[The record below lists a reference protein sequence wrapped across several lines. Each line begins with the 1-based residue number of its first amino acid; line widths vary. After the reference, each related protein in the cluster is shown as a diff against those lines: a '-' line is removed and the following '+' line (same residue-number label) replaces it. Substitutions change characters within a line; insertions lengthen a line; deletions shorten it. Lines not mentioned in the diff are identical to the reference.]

1 MQEENLLLGA
11 DFRAL
16 LLFMAKKISPCNGF
30 LEPLFTFILILRLEE
45 CRYMRWAIYCLAKL
59 STLRPSGVF

>member
-1 MQEENLLLGA
+1 MASTYGTGGFYRVCERRILLLEG

-16 LLFMAKKISPCNGF
+16 LLFMANFFPLPAMAF

-45 CRYMRWAIYCLAKL
+45 CRYM
-59 STLRPSGVF
+59 